1 MALLDLLPSR
11 NKEEAP
17 APEPVTPPSH
27 KGVLEI
33 GGMLPLY
40 WDTAD
45 PESVERARRNFRS
58 AILSGYMAQ
67 SYTSAPVV
75 SAWGGSRMDGEVTRE
90 FNPEADVVRMSLPYA
105 GG

>member
-11 NKEEAP
+11 KQEEAP
-17 APEPVTPPSH
+17 APAPVTSH
-27 KGVLEI
+27 KGVLEV
-33 GGMLPLY
+33 GGMFPLN

-45 PESVERARRNFRS
+45 QSSVDRARVQFNH
-58 AILSGYMAQ
+58 AIRSGYVAQ
-67 SYTSAPVV
+67 SYSSAPVV
-75 SAWGGSRMDGEVTRE
+75 GWGGSRMDGEMTRE

>member
-11 NKEEAP
+11 KQEAP
-17 APEPVTPPSH
+17 APEPVASH

-33 GGMLPLY
+33 GGMIPLH

-45 PESVERARRNFRS
+45 SASVHKARRQFNS
-58 AILSGYMAQ
+58 AISCGYMAQ
-67 SYTSAPVV
+67 SYSSTPVV